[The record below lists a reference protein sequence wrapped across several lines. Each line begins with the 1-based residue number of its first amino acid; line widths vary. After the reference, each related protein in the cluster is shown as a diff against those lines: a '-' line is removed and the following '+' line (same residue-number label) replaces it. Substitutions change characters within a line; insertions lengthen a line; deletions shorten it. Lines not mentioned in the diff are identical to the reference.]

1 MELVMKN
8 EKRKQRAILSTVFFL
23 VLFITAYAAGVG
35 AESKQD
41 PLVILFSKGSVE
53 PDLRSQ
59 EMIREFAS
67 RLDRESVQQVLVEGH
82 SDSMPLSSVRPYS
95 GNRELSQT
103 RADNVAELLQ
113 KISGLAPQFFT
124 SIGKGVNN
132 PVRGNETEAGRAAN
146 RRVEI
151 QVTMR
156 EDTPIADQ
164 EEQVVQPEQVGTN
177 ETETGPTVKPQ
188 SEMQTT
194 RHEDTPAAD
203 QEEPV
208 VQLEHRAS
216 LISMS
221 LDDVD
226 ISDAFEMISRKDR
239 VNIILD
245 RDVTGTISIH
255 LYDLTTEEAIHAIA
269 DSAGYAVRE
278 KYGGYIILPEEI
290 ADGDVNDTTIKTF
303 KVQYTTPALVKD
315 ILDEHKSKYGK
326 ITVLDDRNLIV
337 IEDYPQSLDR
347 MEKLLAEIDKQPRQ
361 ILIEA
366 KILEIKLS
374 DNESWGLNWAHFFNS
389 GDGEASIGWRGDAT
403 SLFTGFVATVDRES
417 LAAVLNI
424 LNEKGRVRTL
434 STPKLL
440 ALENHRAS
448 VIIGERQGY
457 TVTTTINQVTT
468 ESVEFLESG
477 VILNVTPS
485 VDGQG
490 RILMAIHPEV
500 STGSI
505 DFGIPDKS
513 TTEVTTVLL
522 AEDGQPIF
530 IGGLIRNTIDYQRN
544 GIPILGDIPVV
555 GRLFSDIEEKVGM
568 TETVVLITPYLIKD
582 SRTAEILTH
591 ERKKM
596 QEEEESINERMKTL
610 PDSIKSTTPLTDA
623 WRRR

>member
-1 MELVMKN
+1 V
-8 EKRKQRAILSTVFFL
+8 S
-23 VLFITAYAAGVG
+23 
-35 AESKQD
+35 
-41 PLVILFSKGSVE
+41 
-53 PDLRSQ
+53 
-59 EMIREFAS
+59 
-67 RLDRESVQQVLVEGH
+67 
-82 SDSMPLSSVRPYS
+82 
-95 GNRELSQT
+95 
-103 RADNVAELLQ
+103 
-113 KISGLAPQFFT
+113 
-124 SIGKGVNN
+124 
-132 PVRGNETEAGRAAN
+132 
-146 RRVEI
+146 
-151 QVTMR
+151 
-156 EDTPIADQ
+156 
-164 EEQVVQPEQVGTN
+164 
-177 ETETGPTVKPQ
+177 
-188 SEMQTT
+188 
-194 RHEDTPAAD
+194 
-203 QEEPV
+203 
-208 VQLEHRAS
+208 
-216 LISMS
+216 
-221 LDDVD
+221 
-226 ISDAFEMISRKDR
+226 
-239 VNIILD
+239 
-245 RDVTGTISIH
+245 GTISIN
-255 LYDLTTEEAIHAIA
+255 LYDLTTEEAIFAIA
-269 DSAGYAVRE
+269 ESAGYAVRE
-278 KYGGYIILPEEI
+278 KYNGYIILPEYI
-290 ADGDVNDTTIKTF
+290 ADGDVHDTAIRTF
-303 KVQYTTPALVKD
+303 KVQYTTPAVVKE
-315 ILDEHKSKYGK
+315 ILDEHRSKFGK

-337 IEDYPQSLDR
+337 IEDNPQSLDR

-374 DNESWGLNWAHFFNS
+374 DNESWGLNWAHFFSS

-403 SLFTGFVATVDRES
+403 SAFTGFVATIDRES

-440 ALENHRAS
+440 ALENQRAS

-500 STGSI
+500 STGTI

-513 TTEVTTVLL
+513 TTEVTTMLL
-522 AEDGQPIF
+522 AENGQPIF

-544 GIPILGDIPVV
+544 GIPILGDIPVM

-582 SRTAEILTH
+582 SRTAEVLTH
-591 ERKKM
+591 ERNKV

-610 PDSIKSTTPLTDA
+610 PDAIKSTTPLTDA